1 MKRVVVTG
9 IGIVSSIGN
18 NYTEVKESLF
28 NSKSG
33 ITFQPEYAERG
44 LRSNVAGS
52 LKIEPAELIDRK
64 LYRFMA
70 KGHAYAWIAMQE
82 AIADAKLTENYV

>member
-1 MKRVVVTG
+1 LKRVVVTG

-18 NYTEVKESLF
+18 NYAEVKESLF

-44 LRSNVAGS
+44 LDQMLQA
-52 LKIEPAELIDRK
+52 L
-64 LYRFMA
+64 
-70 KGHAYAWIAMQE
+70 
-82 AIADAKLTENYV
+82 

>member
-18 NYTEVKESLF
+18 NYSEVKDSLYHA
-28 NSKSG
+28 KSG
-33 ITFQPEYAERG
+33 ITFQPEYAEKG

-52 LKIEPAELIDRK
+52 LKSNL
-64 LYRFMA
+64 
-70 KGHAYAWIAMQE
+70 Q
-82 AIADAKLTENYV
+82 N